1 MFTTGKNS
9 NDRRLRESRAQASSR
24 VVGSVSWYQKSE
36 VDAPGKSR
44 ESQILP
50 SVREPTSSERETSL
64 ITVGFGIEFHPPP
77 PVAILPA
84 TILRFECTSSFHSL
98 TSKVSKVETRFLDE
112 FLARARNRSGWGCL
126 KNVLTPTW
134 SFVPHERVFYCR

>member
-24 VVGSVSWYQKSE
+24 VVGSVSWYQKRRGRCPRKISWVANPSE
-36 VDAPGKSR
+36 RPRTDV
-44 ESQILP
+44 
-50 SVREPTSSERETSL
+50 SERETSL

-134 SFVPHERVFYCR
+134 SFVPHERGFYCR